1 MLEVR
6 DIIELDNKCRY
17 IVMAKTEIDGN
28 MYYYLLDM
36 EKHQNHKFCMLDS
49 DSMLVEVT
57 NKETMQMLIKRF
69 AKELRKEI
77 NKGE

>member
-6 DIIELDNKCRY
+6 DIIELSNNGRY
-17 IVMAKTEIDGN
+17 IVMAKTEIDSN
-28 MYYYLLDM
+28 MYYYLLDVD
-36 EKHQNHKFCMLDS
+36 KHINHKFCMLNS
-49 DSMLVEVT
+49 DNMLVEVT
-57 NKETMQMLIKRF
+57 NKETMQLLIKRF

>member
-6 DIIELDNKCRY
+6 DIIELDNKSRY
-17 IVMAKTEIDGN
+17 IVMAKTEMDGN
-28 MYYYLLDM
+28 MYYYLLDA
-36 EKHQNHKFCMLDS
+36 EKHMNHKFCMLDS

-57 NKETMQMLIKRF
+57 NKETMQMLIKKF

-77 NKGE
+77 KKGE